1 MSKNVKTDLNL
12 SNLVKSPRKKIDN
25 TEKMGR
31 PMLYGEK
38 TIPFSIAVPKSKK
51 PIIKEFVENLLK
63 TYRV

>member
-1 MSKNVKTDLNL
+1 MSNSL
-12 SNLVKSPRKKIDN
+12 RKKITS

-38 TIPFSIAVPKSKK
+38 TVPFSIAVPKSKV